1 MTIHSNI
8 VRHIYIAYI
17 VLAAISV
24 YGSL

>member
-1 MTIHSNI
+1 MTIQNNI

-17 VLAAISV
+17 VLAAISA